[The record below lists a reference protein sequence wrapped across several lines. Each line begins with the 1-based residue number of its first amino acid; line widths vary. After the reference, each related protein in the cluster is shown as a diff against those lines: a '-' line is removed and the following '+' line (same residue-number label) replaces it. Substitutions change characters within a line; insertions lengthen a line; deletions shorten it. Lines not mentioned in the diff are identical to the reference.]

1 MRDHDLLKPAVE
13 PTLAVLRA
21 IRPDQLDLPTPCA
34 DFTVRGLLDHMH
46 EWAPI
51 LGAAGGG
58 SAAPAGGGSAVSAGG
73 GSAVSAG
80 GGSAVSAGGG
90 SAVSAGGA
98 ASAGGAGSVGGGSV
112 AELSFVA
119 DELAWLADVWSQP
132 AAWEGTTTMGGGDPL
147 PAALVGG
154 MAFGEIVVHGW
165 DLARATGQ
173 SPEWDDDVV
182 ALLFRE
188 VERTAEL
195 GRQVKA
201 YGPEVP
207 VPATAPLLD
216 RALGL
221 TGRDPYWTP
230 PTP

>member
-58 SAAPAGGGSAVSAGG
+58 SAAP
-73 GSAVSAG
+73 
-80 GGSAVSAGGG
+80 AGGG